1 MKGNFIINDKTSNF
15 MKLSLSAYYKLDTIT
30 LGVYCKLLG
39 LGENWEMI
47 PKALPSVLNLSKD
60 KTIASIKTLEREGFL
75 QRVAA
80 KDVHGKFVGYIYRLN
95 AEPAPAEER
104 TRAGLGY
111 VNSGLPENGVV
122 QKPSTPKTGN
132 PENPQPN
139 NIENNNKYKDF
150 NKNNK
155 ENNKDNKESND
166 SSIATAKRKSS
177 IDYEEFKDFY
187 NMTMEQAGA
196 VIPKIKDVT
205 PKRKGMINARVKEYG
220 MDAVREVVRKAAA
233 SIFMNGGG
241 GRAWKATFDWI
252 FSPNN
257 FVKILENNYND
268 NKENN
273 NGRADIGLAGKTAN
287 ERAET
292 LQERIRREN
301 DDFLNG
307 KGEDRGLPES
317 IF

>member
-155 ENNKDNKESND
+155 ENNKEYKHITPSDEGVTFEQFWDAYGVK
-166 SSIATAKRKSS
+166 KSK
-177 IDYEEFKDFY
+177 KDA
-187 NMTMEQAGA
+187 E
-196 VIPKIKDVT
+196 
-205 PKRKGMINARVKEYG
+205 
-220 MDAVREVVRKAAA
+220 
-233 SIFMNGGG
+233 
-241 GRAWKATFDWI
+241 RAWKKLSKADKDAAMKAIPAYQQDCVRCDRQRQYAATYLNKRTFEDD
-252 FSPNN
+252 FS
-257 FVKILENNYND
+257 FND
-268 NKENN
+268 NNPNN
-273 NGRADIGLAGKTAN
+273 NGRDNIRRGAWPTPAENAT
-287 ERAET
+287 RAEEWAT
-292 LQERIRREN
+292 NRILELTQQKDKGIQGEIPDNR
-301 DDFLNG
+301 DADKLFL
-307 KGEDRGLPES
+307 P
-317 IF
+317 F